1 MTATILPLRST
12 AKTARESS
20 NITPRYRVPKPSN
33 DRDAPLPRDAA
44 MAIIGKLGLSA
55 TDLTAVS
62 HATAK
67 AARAASRKLDKA
79 DDAGWYLYSAW
90 RVLADAREMFTDC
103 TNGWRRRDTEWYPT
117 PTAME
122 LWWCGGLTT
131 GYVWRHY
138 DWLPTSVFH
147 GSYHLNHRD
156 ERASLGEIGKFLTR
170 MGLKRSRRYFNG
182 QRCYGYSVGDLEDA
196 RKAFLHKVVRAPHAR

>member
-1 MTATILPLRST
+1 MTATILPLRPT
-12 AKTARESS
+12 TKTVRESS

-90 RVLADAREMFTDC
+90 RVLAAAREMFTDR
-103 TNGWRRRDTEWYPT
+103 TNGWRLDTEWYPT
-117 PTAME
+117 PTTME
-122 LWWCGGLTT
+122 LWWCRGLTT
-131 GYVWRHY
+131 GLVWRHF
-138 DWLPTSVFH
+138 DWLPTRVFH
-147 GSYHLNHRD
+147 TSYRLHHPD
-156 ERASLGEIGKFLTR
+156 ECASVAGIGKFLTR

-182 QRCYGYSVGDLEDA
+182 RRCYGYSVGDLETA
-196 RKAFLHKVVRAPHAR
+196 RKAFLSNVVRGAHAR